1 MFYTRLME
9 RIPIRE
15 LNQQTS
21 AIVARAQRGE
31 TLAITSNGRVV
42 ARLVPVEPA
51 VSFLDILVSE
61 GRATPPTVTGPL
73 PLPPVLGDPTIN
85 AADEL
90 AAFREEERW

>member
-1 MFYTRLME
+1 MD

-42 ARLVPVEPA
+42 ARLVPVEP
-51 VSFLDILVSE
+51 SPLDSLIRQGRVVPATDDRPIPQPAGPVNTTLDATDVISE
-61 GRATPPTVTGPL
+61 L
-73 PLPPVLGDPTIN
+73 
-85 AADEL
+85 
-90 AAFREEERW
+90 REERL

>member
-1 MFYTRLME
+1 VE
-9 RIPIRE
+9 SIPIRE

-51 VSFLDILVSE
+51 TFFLDQLVLE
-61 GRATPPTVTGPL
+61 GRATAPTVTGPVTM
-73 PLPPVLGDPTIN
+73 PPVPHGDPMVN
-85 AADEL
+85 VADEL
-90 AAFREEERW
+90 AAARDEERW